1 MKDGYYKS
9 YLEVIKEIINANNP
23 KIASKVVLNSIK
35 KDEMKDNN
43 IDSIKKRLLKEIV
56 TANTR

>member
-1 MKDGYYKS
+1 LKDGYYKS